1 MISFVLRRVAG
12 LIPLLLGITLISFVV
27 IHLAPGTPV
36 GAKADFNPK
45 MTSQARQKLE
55 KLYGLDKP
63 LHVQYG
69 NWVKDVA
76 RFRFG
81 KSFFDGEDVT
91 AKIGKAIPVTLAVN
105 LAALILMLAIGIPIG
120 VYSAVHKGGC
130 FDKCMTGLSLAGLSF
145 PSFWLALVLIG
156 LFAVR
161 WHIFPATGL
170 NSILYDDMT
179 FGQKMLDVLRHLALP
194 LIVASL
200 GGIAVISRFMRASM
214 TDALNQNYI
223 RTARAKGLPERLV
236 LYRHALKNAL
246 LPVITLIGLSIPHL
260 LGGSVIFESIFS
272 IPGMGRLF
280 FNSVFA
286 RDYPVIMGILVLGA
300 VLTLVGNLLAD
311 IAYHLADPRI
321 RVDGK

>member
-1 MISFVLRRVAG
+1 MTTFILRRAIG
-12 LIPLLLGITLISFVV
+12 LIPLLIGITFISFVV

-36 GAKADFNPK
+36 GAKGDFNPK

-55 KLYGLDKP
+55 ELYGLNKP
-63 LHVQYG
+63 LHAQYTS
-69 NWVKDVA
+69 WVKDIC

-91 AKIGKAIPVTLAVN
+91 KKIAKAIPVTLGVN
-105 LAALILMLAIGIPIG
+105 LAALILMLVIGIPIG
-120 VYSAVHKGGC
+120 VYSVVYKGGP
-130 FDKCMTGLSLAGLSF
+130 FDRCMIGFSLAALSF

-161 WHIFPATGL
+161 WHLFPATGL
-170 NSILYDDMT
+170 SSLLYDDMS
-179 FGQKMLDVLRHLALP
+179 FGGKFVDVVRHLALP
-194 LIVASL
+194 LVVASL
-200 GGIAVISRFMRASM
+200 GGVAVISRFMRASM
-214 TDALNQNYI
+214 TEALGQNYI

-246 LPVITLIGLSIPHL
+246 LPVITLIGLSVPHL

-280 FNSVFA
+280 YNSVFA

-300 VLTLVGNLLAD
+300 VLTLLGNLLAD

-321 RVDGK
+321 RIDEK